1 MEHGQTTQPFLVPY
15 PNFHQRLCFFAPSI
29 TTTSMIASTAYCAYC
44 LVFGDDKGIFRTVGF
59 NGWENATG
67 EKGGTFKIHEKSKTH
82 VSSMDKADNLVMV
95 SHEKKLDISR
105 FISKASC
112 MIMCS
117 MKKANRNKFNTIVRQ
132 CAIHVVGMI

>member
-1 MEHGQTTQPFLVPY
+1 MGYFAFFGFSATVPDIYFMALFLI
-15 PNFHQRLCFFAPSI
+15 RLGHYI
-29 TTTSMIASTAYCAYC
+29 SMVTI
-44 LVFGDDKGIFRTVGF
+44 FGYREFCILRTVGF

-105 FISKASC
+105 FISKAYEEKVSRNRQ
-112 MIMCS
+112 IVLTIIDVVVILGA
-117 MKKANRNKFNTIVRQ
+117 KKHSLWWKL
-132 CAIHVVGMI
+132 G

>member
-1 MEHGQTTQPFLVPY
+1 MWGILHFSVFQPRCQTYILWPY
-15 PNFHQRLCFFAPSI
+15 FSLDWDI
-29 TTTSMIASTAYCAYC
+29 TFPWLRYSVTENSAYC
-44 LVFGDDKGIFRTVGF
+44 RTVGF

-105 FISKASC
+105 FISKAYEEKVSRNRQ
-112 MIMCS
+112 IVLTIIDVVVILGA
-117 MKKANRNKFNTIVRQ
+117 KKHSLWWKL
-132 CAIHVVGMI
+132 G